1 MISKNIKY
9 YRLMKFM
16 SKKELADAVNVTP
29 MAISNYESGKRIPEM
44 DILKRI
50 ANVLGVRISDF
61 LVIRNKD
68 IKFRHNEF
76 RKCSSLTKEKQELIY
91 EIIEEYFNRFMDS
104 VEILG
109 GNVLPN
115 PPICHEL
122 KITLDPEEDALSL
135 RNHLGFASYGPIDD
149 LIRNLEN
156 KGILVLMHEI
166 DDEKFSGINGFV
178 NEYPYIM
185 LNKKM
190 SSERNRSTIA
200 HELAHLMFNWKETN
214 LSEKEIENYATAI
227 GGAFLFSKKDAI
239 RELGIHRRFISKD
252 MILVAIEYG
261 ISMMLLA
268 KRAELLNIVTAS
280 SAKEFYILA
289 SKLGWRKNEPSRI
302 GKIEKPMLFEQLVYR
317 AINEN
322 EINLQRGAELLKM
335 PYNEVAENCF
345 FDGK

>member
-115 PPICHEL
+115 PPICHKL

-261 ISMMLLA
+261 ISMMPLA